1 MKCPTCGND
10 NTSDAQFCGG
20 CGVSLS
26 ASTPT
31 DVGIDAAE
39 LPMVDF
45 GTAVKLGFQRY
56 VDFSG
61 RSTRAEY
68 WWWGLFAVVVG
79 SALIIADTLTG
90 NSFTFGR
97 LGGLLETP
105 FTLATIIPSL
115 ALSVR
120 RLHDINRTGW
130 WLLLWFVLVIGWIV
144 LIVWATERGDKGP
157 NKYGPDPRQATSLE
171 RKLYKRLR

>member
-1 MKCPTCGND
+1 MKCTGCGSD
-10 NTSDAQFCGG
+10 NPENAQFCGR

-68 WWWGLFAVVVG
+68 WWWELFLTVVSV
-79 SALIIADTLTG
+79 ALIIADTLTG
-90 NSFTFGR
+90 NSSTFGW
-97 LGGLLETP
+97 LGGLLTTL

-115 ALSVR
+115 AVGVR

-144 LIVWATERGDKGP
+144 LIVWAVERGDEGP
-157 NKYGPDPRQATSLE
+157 NKYGPDPRQAT
-171 RKLYKRLR
+171 

>member
-1 MKCPTCGND
+1 MKCQICGSD
-10 NTSDAQFCGG
+10 NPENAQFCGG

-39 LPMVDF
+39 LPMVNF

-68 WWWGLFAVVVG
+68 WWWGLFSVVV
-79 SALIIADTLTG
+79 SFALFIADTLTG
-90 NSFTFGR
+90 NSSTFGWM
-97 LGGLLETP
+97 GGLLDTL

-120 RLHDINRTGW
+120 RLHVITRTGW
-130 WLLLWFVLVIGWIV
+130 WLLLLFVPVIGWIV
-144 LIVWATERGDKGP
+144 LIVWAIKRGDGGP
-157 NKYGPDPRQATSLE
+157 NKYGPDPRQAISQQP
-171 RKLYKRLR
+171 YKP

>member
-1 MKCPTCGND
+1 MKCTGCGSD
-10 NTSDAQFCGG
+10 NPENAQFCGG

-31 DVGIDAAE
+31 AVGIDAAE

-56 VDFSG
+56 VDFSD

-68 WWWGLFAVVVG
+68 WWWGLFTVVA
-79 SALIIADTLTG
+79 SFALFIADTLTG
-90 NSFTFGR
+90 NSSTLSG
-97 LGGLLETP
+97 LGGLLDML

-115 ALSVR
+115 ALGAR

-130 WLLLWFVLVIGWIV
+130 WLLLLFVPVIGWIV
-144 LIVWATERGDKGP
+144 LIVWAIERGDKGT
-157 NKYGPDPRQATSLE
+157 NKYGPDPRQT
-171 RKLYKRLR
+171 

>member
-1 MKCPTCGND
+1 MKCTGCGSD
-10 NTSDAQFCGG
+10 NPENAQFCGG

-26 ASTPT
+26 ASAPT

-45 GTAVKLGFQRY
+45 GTAVKLGFQRC
-56 VDFSG
+56 VDFGG

-68 WWWGLFAVVVG
+68 WWWGLFTVVV
-79 SALIIADTLTG
+79 SQALFIADTLTLG
-90 NSFTFGR
+90 W
-97 LGGLLETP
+97 LGGLPGTL

-130 WLLLWFVLVIGWIV
+130 WLLLLFVLVIGWIV
-144 LIVWATERGDKGP
+144 LIVWAIKQGDKGP
-157 NKYGPDPRQATSLE
+157 NKYGPDPRKPTSQQP
-171 RKLYKRLR
+171 YKP

>member
-1 MKCPTCGND
+1 MKCTGCGSN
-10 NTSDAQFCGG
+10 NPNNAQFCGG

-56 VDFSG
+56 VDFRG

-68 WWWGLFAVVVG
+68 WWWGLFTVVA
-79 SALIIADTLTG
+79 SFALVIADNLTG
-90 NSFTFGR
+90 NASTFGW
-97 LGGLLETP
+97 LGGLLEP
-105 FTLATIIPSL
+105 LFTLATIIPSL
-115 ALSVR
+115 AVGVR

-144 LIVWATERGDKGP
+144 LIVWAIERGDEGP
-157 NKYGPDPRQATSLE
+157 NKYGPDPRQATSQ
-171 RKLYKRLR
+171 

>member
-1 MKCPTCGND
+1 MKCTGCGSD
-10 NTSDAQFCGG
+10 NPENAQFCAG

-56 VDFSG
+56 VDFSD

-68 WWWGLFAVVVG
+68 WWWGLFTVVV
-79 SALIIADTLTG
+79 SFALFIADTLTG
-90 NSFTFGR
+90 NSSTFGW
-97 LGGLLETP
+97 LGGLLETL

-130 WLLLWFVLVIGWIV
+130 WLLLLFVLLIGWIV
-144 LIVWATERGDKGP
+144 LIVWAIERGDEGP
-157 NKYGPDPRQATSLE
+157 NKYGPDPRQATSQ
-171 RKLYKRLR
+171 

>member
-1 MKCPTCGND
+1 MKCQTCGND
-10 NTSDAQFCGG
+10 NPEVAQFCGG

-26 ASTPT
+26 TSTPT

-68 WWWGLFAVVVG
+68 WWFGLFTVVV
-79 SALIIADTLTG
+79 SFALIIADTLTG
-90 NSFTFGR
+90 NSSTFGW
-97 LGGLLETP
+97 LGGLLETL

-130 WLLLWFVLVIGWIV
+130 WLLLLFVLVIGWIM
-144 LIVWATERGDKGP
+144 LFIWAIERGDKGI
-157 NKYGPDPRQATSLE
+157 NKYGPNPRQATSQ
-171 RKLYKRLR
+171 

>member
-1 MKCPTCGND
+1 MKCTGCGID
-10 NTSDAQFCGG
+10 NPENAQFCGG

-31 DVGIDAAE
+31 AVGIDAAE

-68 WWWGLFAVVVG
+68 WWWYLFTVVA
-79 SALIIADTLTG
+79 SFALVIADTLTG
-90 NSFTFGR
+90 NSS
-97 LGGLLETP
+97 LGGLLDTL

-115 ALSVR
+115 ALGAR
-120 RLHDINRTGW
+120 RLHDTNRTGG

-144 LIVWATERGDKGP
+144 LIVWAIERGDKGQ
-157 NKYGPDPRQATSLE
+157 NKYGPDPRQA
-171 RKLYKRLR
+171 

>member
-1 MKCPTCGND
+1 MKCPSCGKDNPD
-10 NTSDAQFCGG
+10 NTQFCGG

-68 WWWGLFAVVVG
+68 WWWGLLITVVG
-79 SALIIADTLTG
+79 VLDAVIVSTFIADTLTG
-90 NSFTFGR
+90 NSSTFGW
-97 LGGLLETP
+97 LGGLLETL

-130 WLLLWFVLVIGWIV
+130 WLLLSFVLVIGWIV
-144 LIVWATERGDKGP
+144 LIVWAIERGDKGA
-157 NKYGPDPRQATSLE
+157 NKYGPDPRQPISQ
-171 RKLYKRLR
+171 

>member
-1 MKCPTCGND
+1 MKCTGCGSD
-10 NTSDAQFCGG
+10 NPENAQFCGG

-68 WWWGLFAVVVG
+68 WWWGLFTTVVSV
-79 SALIIADTLTG
+79 ALIIADTLAG
-90 NSFTFGR
+90 NSSTFGW
-97 LGGLLETP
+97 LGGLLETL

-115 ALSVR
+115 ALGVR

-130 WLLLWFVLVIGWIV
+130 WLLLLFVLVIGWIV
-144 LIVWATERGDKGP
+144 LIVWAIERGDEGP
-157 NKYGPDPRQATSLE
+157 NKYGPDPRQATSQ
-171 RKLYKRLR
+171 

>member
-1 MKCPTCGND
+1 MKCTGCGSD
-10 NTSDAQFCGG
+10 NPENAQFCGG

-31 DVGIDAAE
+31 AVGIDAAE

-68 WWWGLFAVVVG
+68 WWWGLFTVVA
-79 SALIIADTLTG
+79 SFALFIADTLTG
-90 NSFTFGR
+90 NSSTLSG
-97 LGGLLETP
+97 LGGLLDML

-115 ALSVR
+115 ALGAR

-130 WLLLWFVLVIGWIV
+130 WLLLLFVPVIGWIV
-144 LIVWATERGDKGP
+144 LIVWAIERGDKGT
-157 NKYGPDPRQATSLE
+157 NKYGPDPRQT
-171 RKLYKRLR
+171 

>member
-1 MKCPTCGND
+1 MKCTGCGSD
-10 NTSDAQFCGG
+10 NPENAQFCGG

-31 DVGIDAAE
+31 AVGIDAAE

-56 VDFSG
+56 VDFSD

-68 WWWGLFAVVVG
+68 WWWCLFTVVA
-79 SALIIADTLTG
+79 SFALFIADNLTG
-90 NSFTFGR
+90 NSS
-97 LGGLLETP
+97 LGGLLDML

-115 ALSVR
+115 ALGAR

-130 WLLLWFVLVIGWIV
+130 WLLLLFVPVIGWIV
-144 LIVWATERGDKGP
+144 LIVWAIERGDKGT
-157 NKYGPDPRQATSLE
+157 NKYGPDPRQT
-171 RKLYKRLR
+171 

>member
-1 MKCPTCGND
+1 MKCQTCGND
-10 NTSDAQFCGG
+10 NPENAQFCGG

-68 WWWGLFAVVVG
+68 WWWGLFTVVA
-79 SALIIADTLTG
+79 SLALFIADNLTG
-90 NSFTFGR
+90 NSSTFGW
-97 LGGLLETP
+97 LGGLLDTL

-115 ALSVR
+115 ALGVR

-144 LIVWATERGDKGP
+144 LIVWAIERGDEGP
-157 NKYGPDPRQATSLE
+157 NKYGPDPRQATSQ
-171 RKLYKRLR
+171 

>member
-1 MKCPTCGND
+1 MKCTGCGSD
-10 NTSDAQFCGG
+10 NPENAQFCGG

-56 VDFSG
+56 VDFSD

-68 WWWGLFAVVVG
+68 WWWGLFSVVV
-79 SALIIADTLTG
+79 SFALFIADTLTG
-90 NSFTFGR
+90 NSSTFGW
-97 LGGLLETP
+97 LGGLLETL

-130 WLLLWFVLVIGWIV
+130 WLLLLFVLVIGWIV
-144 LIVWATERGDKGP
+144 LIVWAIERGDEGP
-157 NKYGPDPRQATSLE
+157 NKYGPDPRQATSQ
-171 RKLYKRLR
+171 

>member
-1 MKCPTCGND
+1 MKCTGCGSD
-10 NTSDAQFCGG
+10 NPENAQFCGE

-31 DVGIDAAE
+31 DIGIDAAE

-68 WWWGLFAVVVG
+68 WWWELFLTVVSV
-79 SALIIADTLTG
+79 ALIIADTLTG
-90 NSFTFGR
+90 NSSTFGW
-97 LGGLLETP
+97 LGGLLETL

-115 ALSVR
+115 ALGVR

-144 LIVWATERGDKGP
+144 LIVWAIERGDKGP
-157 NKYGPDPRQATSLE
+157 NKYGPDPRQATSQ
-171 RKLYKRLR
+171 

>member
-1 MKCPTCGND
+1 MKCTACG
-10 NTSDAQFCGG
+10 SDSGENAQFCGG

-68 WWWGLFAVVVG
+68 WWWGLFTVVA
-79 SALIIADTLTG
+79 SFALVIADNLTG
-90 NSFTFGR
+90 NASTFGW
-97 LGGLLETP
+97 LGGLLEP
-105 FTLATIIPSL
+105 LFTLATIIPSL
-115 ALSVR
+115 ALGVR

-130 WLLLWFVLVIGWIV
+130 WLLLIFVPVIGWIV
-144 LIVWATERGDKGP
+144 LIVWAIERGDKGP
-157 NKYGPDPRQATSLE
+157 NKYGPDPRQPTSQ
-171 RKLYKRLR
+171 